1 MAAHSNTFT
10 LPNELWQSV
19 FREAQRDWE
28 PARGTSLGWLVIRQ
42 VCHRWKEAADAM
54 PSLWLKINP
63 RNIPKNLLERFVTR
77 SGALPVDIT
86 LEMDMRS
93 RSRMEGLLQL
103 LRGLCQ
109 RTRRLQI
116 HWPDQH
122 ALELVR
128 SYPYDVPALRDLTI
142 LVNATGFDMSAS
154 AYVITGALISQLR
167 ALSLEDCVPYW
178 PSLGTENMTHLKL
191 CFSID
196 MVDTLSTQ
204 LPALAHFLDTIA
216 HMPRLLSLELDNAF
230 PSWIEYSPPA
240 PVHLPRTFETLSI
253 YSSRRRTAENGLHL
267 FEYLDV
273 PPTADQHIVCNA
285 TPALGTLVATK
296 LFSGQS
302 TMTAL
307 SLSNNHIIGKY
318 THAHGLSTR
327 ELEYDRGF
335 GMHSATPVISRATLP
350 SMKTVETLELQSAS
364 GNTIDALFTPTTNP
378 ASPRFTLHDAIRV
391 DVLVLPFGAGVGTGR
406 MLEKLTVM
414 DNVGGFAFFPRLKAL
429 KFVGNPD
436 ETIAGTLS
444 QSLTKSIV
452 EVLLGCRNAGASLDT
467 VEFENVDPDSVY
479 ACGSILDLVSGLI
492 FRSTK

>member
-1 MAAHSNTFT
+1 MAAGCDHGIRSDHLRILPGECNMHVYLFLVDAMQVCYLIDTCT

-28 PARGTSLGWLVIRQ
+28 PARGSALGWLGIRQ
-42 VCHRWKEAADAM
+42 VCHCWKEAADAM
-54 PSLWLKINP
+54 PSLW
-63 RNIPKNLLERFVTR
+63 
-77 SGALPVDIT
+77 
-86 LEMDMRS
+86 
-93 RSRMEGLLQL
+93 
-103 LRGLCQ
+103 
-109 RTRRLQI
+109 I

-122 ALELVR
+122 ALEVMR

-154 AYVITGALISQLR
+154 EYIITGALISQLQ
-167 ALSLEDCVPYW
+167 ALSLEDCVPKW
-178 PSLGTENMTHLKL
+178 PSLGTENMMHLKL

-196 MVDTLSTQ
+196 IVDTLSTQ
-204 LPALAHFLDTIA
+204 LPTLAHFMDTIA
-216 HMPRLLSLELDNAF
+216 RMPRLLSLELDNAF
-230 PSWIEYSPPA
+230 PSWIEDSPPA
-240 PVHLPRTFETLSI
+240 PAGGREWSTPLRVPQRASHGRSTYRIQRDPGVGHV
-253 YSSRRRTAENGLHL
+253 SR
-267 FEYLDV
+267 
-273 PPTADQHIVCNA
+273 DQVIFWSEHHD
-285 TPALGTLVATK
+285 
-296 LFSGQS
+296 S
-302 TMTAL
+302 TL
-307 SLSNNHIIGKY
+307 SLSNNNIIGKY

-327 ELEYDRGF
+327 ELEHDRGF
-335 GMHSATPVISRATLP
+335 GMHSAAPVISRATLP

-364 GNTIDALFTPTTNP
+364 ENTIDVLFTPTTNP
-378 ASPRFTLHDAIRV
+378 VSPQFTLHDAIRV
-391 DVLVLPFGAGVGTGR
+391 DVLVLLFGAGVCTRR

-429 KFVGNPD
+429 KFMGNPD
-436 ETIAGTLS
+436 ETIVGTLS